1 MKANK
6 RLGQNIQRLL
16 IDRGLKAASLAR
28 EAQLNP
34 GHLSRIIN
42 GEAYPSIEGLHRIAC
57 VLGVTPGTLLDGAP
71 NQGEIPDLEI
81 DSTAA
86 VALRCFKKLSAED
99 KKQLTWIIQRYAQS
113 ANP

>member
-1 MKANK
+1 MKGNH
-6 RLGQNIQRLL
+6 RLGKNIQRLL

-28 EAQLNP
+28 SADVNP
-34 GHLSRIIN
+34 GHLSRIMK
-42 GEAYPSIEGLHRIAC
+42 GEAYPSIECLHRMAD
-57 VLGVTPGTLLDGAP
+57 VLGVTPGTLLDGEP

-99 KKQLTWIIQRYAQS
+99 KKQLTWIIRRFAQS
-113 ANP
+113 ANL